1 MRLLSLFTSRTT
13 VSPAIL
19 AIAALTSFASAQDRT
34 TEQGEAQITGEH
46 STYSPVV
53 PGVSMGRK
61 SGGSL
66 DAGGEKSK
74 RLRSPFWRKVPTI
87 VDSSHTQRF
96 FPSHL
101 VPTTFTSE

>member
-46 STYSPVV
+46 STYSD
-53 PGVSMGRK
+53 GSGCQYGAEIERFFECRGR
-61 SGGSL
+61 GIQT
-66 DAGGEKSK
+66 
-74 RLRSPFWRKVPTI
+74 LRSPFWREVQTI